1 MKICFFAEIDP
12 RDKNVSLIP
21 VVYNGQKGLDSHVD
35 EETNVVKPAA
45 WNWPESAVGLG
56 LKRMDETINTF
67 TV

>member
-45 WNWPESAVGLG
+45 
-56 LKRMDETINTF
+56 
-67 TV
+67 